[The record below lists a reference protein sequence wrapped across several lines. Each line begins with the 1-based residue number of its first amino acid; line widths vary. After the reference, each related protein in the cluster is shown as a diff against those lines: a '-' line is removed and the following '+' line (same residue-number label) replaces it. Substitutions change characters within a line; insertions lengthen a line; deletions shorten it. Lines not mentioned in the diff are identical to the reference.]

1 MRGEVHD
8 NDTGSQQIADLMR
21 NTRPEAFAG
30 ETEKL
35 ERNVP

>member
-21 NTRPEAFAG
+21 KARPEAFADQ
-30 ETEKL
+30 TKI
-35 ERNVP
+35 ERNMP